1 LGESRSSTSREVQA
15 SNRLRCRPLGFV
27 RRLRRYFGAVRLP
40 TSVHH
45 RRTSFDFPVRSAVLF
60 SADRRGISRF
70 PHNVL
75 AYMHGVSDRARSGH
89 TLRWRCTRCCLPL
102 SSTASASRSTCRLR
116 SGACI
121 SRLNTRPG
129 RSPVNASTPPSRAAP
144 HDSGPL
150 WFAIPSTYETFI
162 HNTLPVLTGARR
174 IHETRPNEFCP
185 FHRSL
190 SCSGASWSPNQNL

>member
-1 LGESRSSTSREVQA
+1 
-15 SNRLRCRPLGFV
+15 
-27 RRLRRYFGAVRLP
+27 
-40 TSVHH
+40 
-45 RRTSFDFPVRSAVLF
+45 
-60 SADRRGISRF
+60 
-70 PHNVL
+70 
-75 AYMHGVSDRARSGH
+75 MHGVSDRARSGH

-102 SSTASASRSTCRLR
+102 SSTAAASRSTCRLR

-121 SRLNTRPG
+121 SRLNTRPV

-174 IHETRPNEFCP
+174 IHETQSQRILPVSQITFLQWRELVSKPKPIRLGVQRFE
-185 FHRSL
+185 RV
-190 SCSGASWSPNQNL
+190 SGTQITGRAKTDEPQGSTTRRDMCDLPRRVY